1 LTDIGVA
8 EKALKEALEPGSYGE
23 HLSTEEIPKGVEL
36 QFSCLLPG
44 YTDWHWQ
51 VTLSKPTVR
60 SQPTVSEINLLAGD
74 DSLVSPP
81 WVPWAERLAEYRKAR
96 KEQRESMSKTETD
109 DESKV
114 EPEDTWLDVD
124 ENQMDEPV
132 DIDVP
137 DLELASA
144 DVEKAKDSKPNANK
158 RGVKPPAKTT
168 RTNRVKKTEKQNK
181 DDNPDSGA
189 E

>member
-1 LTDIGVA
+1 LTDIGIA
-8 EKALKEALEPGSYGE
+8 QQALQEALEPGSFGE
-23 HLSTEEIPKGVEL
+23 HLSSEEIPKGVEL
-36 QFSCLLPG
+36 RFSCLLPG

-51 VTLSKPTVR
+51 VTLSKLTTR

-96 KEQRESMSKTETD
+96 KEQRESMTKNEAEDSNA
-109 DESKV
+109 ESD
-114 EPEDTWLDVD
+114 PWLDVD

-137 DLELASA
+137 DLEPASPN
-144 DVEKAKDSKPNANK
+144 VEKAKDSKANANK

-168 RTNRVKKTEKQNK
+168 RTNRVKKADNQNQ
-181 DDNPDSGA
+181 DDNPDSSA